1 MVKSMTKNLGSVKRH
16 RYAPQAG
23 DVRPASIGHE
33 TRKTGHR
40 YQKSEAKSS
49 DELERMTG
57 IEPA

>member
-23 DVRPASIGHE
+23 DMHPTSIGHE
-33 TRKTGHR
+33 TRETGHGH
-40 YQKSEAKSS
+40 QKSKAKSS
-49 DELERMTG
+49 DELKQMTG